1 MSETKKTKPDAF
13 DEAMAEAGATDEA
26 ATITWHDLTLEMRP
40 PSKWA
45 FLLQYHARNGDLPGM
60 IAAVFG
66 EDGLRQVVE
75 SGHTDLDE
83 ITELLLT
90 LQNGDAGNAQ
100 RPSSS

>member
-1 MSETKKTKPDAF
+1 MSEKKKSDAF
-13 DEAMAEAGATDEA
+13 TEAMAEAGATDDA

-45 FLLQYHARNGDLPGM
+45 FLLQYHARQGDLPGM

-66 EDGLRQVVE
+66 EDGLRAVVE

-83 ITELLLT
+83 ITDLLT
-90 LQNGDAGNAQ
+90 SLQNADAGNDP